1 MSKAK
6 SKSEVSQISR
16 ALSVLNQIGQ
26 TLTAIENP
34 TEVLH
39 RIAQDAKEVLGADI
53 VDLYEYDQARNQFS
67 LPPVLVGERRDPFVP
82 KDRIYDDDVV
92 YKVVRSGQPEYF
104 PDAQGATRLT
114 GKFEVPRPDTPDNRF
129 VVREGVLS
137 SVALPLRA
145 GNEAVGVMFVN
156 FRSAQGF
163 DAEQK
168 ALIESFS
175 NLAAIAIYNS
185 RLWNL
190 QSNQLS
196 SLKEIIDVIGA
207 ENPLPAILNQAVTLF
222 AANHGSIS
230 RLTEDGQNLQFQARW
245 KNGNL
250 LTDLKNEELQ
260 PVQTGIL
267 GHVVRSREPF
277 RCGDVHTVEFYK
289 ERFSTTISE
298 MAIPLKNAFDG
309 VVGVLNLESDYPE
322 FFTEEHQKLCVSF
335 ANAASAAIQQSDL
348 IENVRSLH
356 ALTEGHSLKEL
367 LDRMLKNLVRMLGA
381 NTAASVNLYDGKND
395 NFYSFAG
402 VGPSPEFVEKF
413 LLVPPRENGIGRFV
427 LNSSQPLFYEDVKN
441 INPGLPQVRDEAWD
455 HQICSFAGLP
465 LIYRDEIL
473 GTLFI
478 HRMVSKMRFT
488 EDAIRV
494 LQTYATQ
501 TALAIHNAQRRV
513 DIQPFTEIL
522 SATVSEPREKIL
534 NRIVQKTVD
543 IMDSDYASIWL
554 GDNNG
559 DLMRQ
564 AIYVRPEEQEFLDL
578 TMERIPADR
587 VTVNMNV
594 FKTGK
599 PQLESDVSTV
609 ESEGVYN
616 RIYKKARSE
625 LAVPL
630 IFRNERIG
638 TLNTE
643 SQNLGAFSAMD
654 MATLRLI
661 ADVATIAIT
670 VVDDITEINAK
681 VQQATAELS
690 KSNAVLER
698 KSSELIR
705 SNRDLEKRTNDLSN
719 INYRLKRR
727 NASFE
732 VLTQIGQQLTA
743 NVQDESK
750 ILAAIHQE
758 ASRVMDTD
766 NMYIALYD
774 PKQNLVSF
782 GLAFIDGDPVQ
793 ISSRAD
799 GKGRTEWIIRNKQ
812 PLQLFT
818 KDESDSWYEQP
829 DAQEYLRETF
839 TSWLGVP
846 IMFGDEVLGVIATYH
861 KTEEYKF
868 DSDDKEVLSL
878 MGRQAAIALQNAR
891 LIRQLD
897 ERIAELDRIR
907 LLGEELSRKVL

>member
-1 MSKAK
+1 MSKTK

-39 RIAQDAKEVLGADI
+39 RIAQDAKDVLGADI

-114 GKFEVPRPDTPDNRF
+114 GKFEVPRLDTPDNRF

-156 FRSAQGF
+156 YRSAQGF
-163 DAEQK
+163 DPEQK
-168 ALIESFS
+168 TLIESFS

-207 ENPLPAILNQAVTLF
+207 ENPLPAILNQSVTLF

-245 KNGNL
+245 ENGNL

-260 PVQTGIL
+260 SVVTGVL
-267 GHVVRSREPF
+267 GHVVRTGQPF

-289 ERFSTTISE
+289 ERFSSTISE

-309 VVGVLNLESDYPE
+309 VVGVLNLESDYPD

-335 ANAASAAIQQSDL
+335 AHAASAAIQQSDL
-348 IENVRSLH
+348 IENVHSLH
-356 ALTEGHSLKEL
+356 ALTEWHSLKEL
-367 LDRMLKNLVRMLGA
+367 LDGMLKNLVGMLGA
-381 NTAASVNLYDGKND
+381 TNTASSVNLYDSKND
-395 NFYSFAG
+395 KFYSFCG
-402 VGPSPEFVEKF
+402 VGPSPAFEEKY
-413 LLVPPRENGIGRFV
+413 LLVPPRKDGTGRYV
-427 LNSSQPLFYEDVKN
+427 LKTREALFYEDVSN
-441 INPGLPQVRDEAWD
+441 IPADHPRIRAEAWD
-455 HQICSFAGLP
+455 QKIRSFAVLP

-478 HRMVSKMRFT
+478 HKIDVQIKFT

-513 DIQPFTEIL
+513 DIEPFEDIL

-534 NRIVQKTVD
+534 SRLVEKTVH
-543 IMDSDYASIWL
+543 IMASDYASLWL
-554 GDNNG
+554 GDKDTG
-559 DLMRQ
+559 DLVRQ
-564 AIYVRPEEQEFLDL
+564 AIYVRPEEQDFLDL
-578 TMERIPADR
+578 KTERISAKHAS
-587 VTVNMNV
+587 VNMQV
-594 FKTGK
+594 FQTG
-599 PQLESDVSTV
+599 EARIVSDVSR
-609 ESEGVYN
+609 EEDYN
-616 RIYKKARSE
+616 RIYTKARSE

-630 IFRNERIG
+630 IFRDERIG

-643 SQNLGAFSAMD
+643 SQNLGAYSEFD

-670 VVDDITEINAK
+670 VVDDIAEINAK
-681 VQQATAELS
+681 VEQATAELS
-690 KSNAVLER
+690 KSNEDLER
-698 KSSELIR
+698 KSSELR
-705 SNRDLEKRTNDLSN
+705 KSNRDLEKRTNDLSN

-743 NVQDESK
+743 NIQEESR
-750 ILAAIHQE
+750 ILTAIHRE
-758 ASRVMDTD
+758 ASRIMDTD

-782 GLAFIDGDPVQ
+782 GLAFIDGHPVQ
-793 ISSRAD
+793 IPSRSD

-818 KDESDSWYEQP
+818 KDESDKWYEQP
-829 DAQEYLRETF
+829 DAREYIKETF

-846 IMFGDEVLGVIATYH
+846 IMFGEEVLGVIATYH

-868 DSDDKEVLSL
+868 DPDDSEVLSL